1 MGRLSFRRHIS
12 SAFLALLTFIPST
25 QARSIHD
32 CVLTS
37 EVLPFLNPA
46 GAPVIHVRVND
57 HDVGAFFSTFTTR
70 TSVWDAKGFDF
81 YREDPIRTISVTGTG
96 GNYSTNIRS
105 LQIGQST
112 LKDMTALLVGE
123 RPPKAPDGLL
133 LMVDIGWDILGNYH
147 ILIDRY
153 SQKMAIFTYDTAP
166 DCPDIGTLLKDPGPS
181 LPLVSFDDD
190 SPQRD
195 QVTALL
201 DGHKVDMQLNT
212 SANRSIIQQWVA
224 RKMGISRRML
234 TQDDEIRVGAGEVLL
249 GHRHHFNTLQLG
261 SHTLHDITLDVVP
274 DAEFNILGMDVLKHF
289 NVLINSMAGKLWLED
304 FKPPAGYVE
313 EKALPWSPTH
323 DRLSITHASEEKQAT
338 PAQGQGAK
346 PAPHPIGSP

>member
-1 MGRLSFRRHIS
+1 MGRLSFRWNIS
-12 SAFLALLTFIPST
+12 SAFFALLALIPSA

-32 CVLTS
+32 CVMTS
-37 EVLPFLNPA
+37 EVVPFLNPA

-96 GNYSTNIRS
+96 GNYSTTVHS
-105 LQIGQST
+105 LQIGQAV

-147 ILIDRY
+147 VLIDRY

-166 DCPDIGTLLKDPGPS
+166 DCPDIGTLMKDPGP
-181 LPLVSFDDD
+181 LIPLVSFDDE
-190 SPQRD
+190 SPQLN
-195 QVTALL
+195 QMTAVL
-201 DGHKVDMQLNT
+201 DGHKVNMQINT

-234 TQDDEIRVGAGEVLL
+234 AQDDESRVGAGEVLL
-249 GHRHHFNTLQLG
+249 GHRHHFSTLQLG

-289 NVLINSMAGKLWLED
+289 NVLINPMKGKLWLED
-304 FKPPAGYVE
+304 FKPPPGYVE

-323 DRLSITHASEEKQAT
+323 DRLSITHASEEKQAPPTPDQGTT
-338 PAQGQGAK
+338 PAPRPSGN
-346 PAPHPIGSP
+346 P